1 MESFIA
7 IKMSKNSHMKQ
18 LDDSYNHNIK
28 QKKKKKKKIT
38 QKNKVWFPV

>member
-1 MESFIA
+1 
-7 IKMSKNSHMKQ
+7 MKQ

-28 QKKKKKKKIT
+28 QKKKKKIIT

>member
-1 MESFIA
+1 
-7 IKMSKNSHMKQ
+7 MKK

-28 QKKKKKKKIT
+28 KKKKKIIT